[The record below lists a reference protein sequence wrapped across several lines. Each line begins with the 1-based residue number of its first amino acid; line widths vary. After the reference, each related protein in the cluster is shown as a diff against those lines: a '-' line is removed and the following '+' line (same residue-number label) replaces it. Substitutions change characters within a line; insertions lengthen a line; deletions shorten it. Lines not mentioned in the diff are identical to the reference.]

1 MSNNIPAKGTKDKYE
16 EIIMKMFN
24 PHNEVIEVDDKK
36 ERPVDEASRKWK
48 MNDQILELFTDNIER
63 DQDLKEKYAII
74 LIIILAIQLL
84 ALITIF
90 VLKGYG
96 ILVYSDSSFNLF
108 ITGGIAEVFVLVR
121 VIVKYLFKDN
131 LTNALNI
138 ILENNN
144 KVKSNE
150 KYENN
155 KNQKNWKVLFLF
167 DKFQHFGFT

>member
-1 MSNNIPAKGTKDKYE
+1 MSKTIPAKETEDKY

-24 PHNEVIEVDDKK
+24 PRNEVLGIDEKEEKPIDEVSKK
-36 ERPVDEASRKWK
+36 WNMNER
-48 MNDQILELFTDNIER
+48 ILELFADNIEK
-63 DQDLKEKYAII
+63 DQELKEKYAII
-74 LIIILAIQLL
+74 LITILAIQLI

-90 VLKGYG
+90 VLKGCG
-96 ILVYSDSSFNLF
+96 VLSYSDSTFNLF

-144 KVKSNE
+144 QVKQKRNY
-150 KYENN
+150 KNN
-155 KNQKNWKVLFLF
+155 KNNKNKEN
-167 DKFQHFGFT
+167 

>member
-1 MSNNIPAKGTKDKYE
+1 MYKENKDGKLEWNNEWNKTTK
-16 EIIMKMFN
+16 
-24 PHNEVIEVDDKK
+24 
-36 ERPVDEASRKWK
+36 SRKSFRYRSKKIHKKTKWNNK
-48 MNDQILELFTDNIER
+48 
-63 DQDLKEKYAII
+63 KKYAII
-74 LIIILAIQLL
+74 LIVILAIQLL

-96 ILVYSDSSFNLF
+96 ILIYSDSTFNLF

-144 KVKSNE
+144 KVKDNE
-150 KYENN
+150 KYKNN
-155 KNQKNWKVLFLF
+155 KSQKNWKVLFSF
-167 DKFQHFGFT
+167 DKFQHVYFT